1 MTKDGVIRAVLTVLK
16 SAGMKTK
23 MQKRQKMRENLL
35 KVLFFL
41 ILKVGLFYFK
51 TYHFLTAEATDVLS
65 MCYFSLVVF

>member
-1 MTKDGVIRAVLTVLK
+1 
-16 SAGMKTK
+16 MKTK

-51 TYHFLTAEATDVLS
+51 TYHFLTAEATDFLS